1 MIDNSYLMR
10 RLQQNL
16 FFFSV
21 ILLSACSTD
30 GDVKPKNVT
39 LIKATKINSYTA
51 VELRFLISLS
61 GLDIPSS
68 LLLYDVDVYKVTYNT
83 EYKGSVITASGIVS
97 LPKTENTISMV
108 SLHHGTIVTNDEAP
122 SEQSSSGESM
132 ILFAALASPGF
143 IAVVPDYIGFGSSA
157 HILHPYYVEDYTAS
171 AIIDNLKAAKELATN
186 KGLDFNEELFLTG
199 YSEGGYATM
208 ATHKSIEED
217 GLDGF
222 NLIASFPAAGGY
234 DVKGMQEYVFSL
246 DSYDE
251 PYYLAYVSL
260 AYQTTYNWI
269 QPLTNL
275 FNEPYA
281 SFIPDLF
288 DGTNSREIIN
298 ASLSDDISVLVN
310 NDLLISADTDPQYEY
325 FVSALELN
333 SLTNWVP
340 TVKMFMYHG
349 DADTTVPYQNS
360 IDAYEQ
366 LLANGAS
373 PNTVKFI
380 TLSGGTHFSGVQ
392 PYIEDLVP
400 KLLELASVSD

>member
-1 MIDNSYLMR
+1 MR
-10 RLQQNL
+10 RLLQTL
-16 FFFSV
+16 VFFSV
-21 ILLSACSTD
+21 VLLSSCSTD
-30 GDVKPKNVT
+30 EIKPKNVT
-39 LIKATKINSYTA
+39 LIKAAKINSFTA
-51 VELRFLISLS
+51 VELRFLIGLS

-68 LLLYDVDVYKVTYNT
+68 LLQYDVDVYKITYNT
-83 EYKGSVITASGIVS
+83 QYNGSVITASGIVS
-97 LPKTENTISMV
+97 LPKTNNIVAMV

-122 SEQSSSGESM
+122 SEQSPFGESM

-157 HILHPYYVEDYTAS
+157 NILHPYYVEEYTAS
-171 AIIDNLKAAKELATN
+171 AIIDNLKAAKELAAN
-186 KGLDFNEELFLTG
+186 KGLEFNEELFLTG

-208 ATHKSIEED
+208 ATHKSIEQY
-217 GLDGF
+217 GMDGF

-234 DVKGMQEYVFSL
+234 DVKGMQEYVFAL

-260 AYQTTYNWI
+260 AYQTTYKWT
-269 QPLTNL
+269 QPLSNL

-298 ASLSDDISVLVN
+298 ASLSNDISVLVN
-310 NDLLISADTDPQYEY
+310 NDLLISADTNPQYAY
-325 FVSALELN
+325 FVNALELN

-340 TVKMFMYHG
+340 TIKMFMYHG

-360 IDAYEQ
+360 VDTYEQ
-366 LLANGAS
+366 LIVNGAS
-373 PNTVKFI
+373 PNTVQFI
-380 TLSGGTHFSGVQ
+380 TLTGGTHFSGVQ

-400 KLLELASVSD
+400 KLLELASISN